1 MTTILHDRGSQA
13 RRQLAGQKAPAGA
26 QRTASH
32 AHLGGNAQWDAEFGP
47 IALPTRVAKFVRN
60 EQQHPQQR
68 ISVTGERRAS
78 WSAGWGLHTDG
89 PTRSTG
95 VDIMPSINVVPK
107 AKSPVL
113 MRPAARSATAMR
125 AVHPA
130 LRDTGGLAGRGSR
143 TLRGARGRR
152 RGARQGP
159 RAGGDR
165 NWMASILSREME
177 DDPRRITQTEVRSAR
192 RAVNPRRPGT
202 RAAGRRRALT
212 HPVMSAAQRAG
223 VFSSARTA
231 ALDRTGL
238 NPVHARLDRALRP
251 AASAGGVRPAMHAV
265 GVVEGGDN
273 ARRGGRTRAPATAT
287 ALHVRDDAAWNRE
300 FGPALVGHPST
311 PATPDSEYERMTEE
325 VAAAQ
330 RAEEEVAEPW
340 RRASHAEQLVGST
353 ASDSADGRGREAGSG
368 VGGGGEA
375 DATTGETTAKKEDG
389 TLEGEVG
396 GTLARAAAW
405 ANELNPVGA
414 ADGPP
419 RKAPIAKVTRDL
431 ESRLGLGGSGQQKED
446 QDGDDWNDKDEWG
459 EDGDYEYGATGD
471 DEPQEEVRDFERDV
485 QDAFD
490 LEKITFA
497 TIPLHQWA
505 WWVASIFVALTI
517 VVSGQLIWS
526 HLDSYDKPEVQK
538 YVVRIIFMTP
548 IYGVVAWLSLTFDNA
563 APLLN
568 VVRDCYEA
576 FTLYNFVKM
585 LYVWCGGERKVMDMM
600 AQKPQMKLPFP
611 LHWFEPWAMGDE
623 LFYNCKFGVLQYVL
637 VIPVCA
643 VVAFVTIAAGAYEG
657 PEWYT
662 MDLWITMVAISSA
675 TWAIYCLVT
684 FYLAMQV

>member
-1 MTTILHDRGSQA
+1 M
-13 RRQLAGQKAPAGA
+13 
-26 QRTASH
+26 
-32 AHLGGNAQWDAEFGP
+32 
-47 IALPTRVAKFVRN
+47 
-60 EQQHPQQR
+60 
-68 ISVTGERRAS
+68 
-78 WSAGWGLHTDG
+78 
-89 PTRSTG
+89 
-95 VDIMPSINVVPK
+95 
-107 AKSPVL
+107 
-113 MRPAARSATAMR
+113 
-125 AVHPA
+125 
-130 LRDTGGLAGRGSR
+130 
-143 TLRGARGRR
+143 
-152 RGARQGP
+152 
-159 RAGGDR
+159 
-165 NWMASILSREME
+165 
-177 DDPRRITQTEVRSAR
+177 
-192 RAVNPRRPGT
+192 
-202 RAAGRRRALT
+202 
-212 HPVMSAAQRAG
+212 
-223 VFSSARTA
+223 
-231 ALDRTGL
+231 
-238 NPVHARLDRALRP
+238 
-251 AASAGGVRPAMHAV
+251 
-265 GVVEGGDN
+265 
-273 ARRGGRTRAPATAT
+273 
-287 ALHVRDDAAWNRE
+287 
-300 FGPALVGHPST
+300 
-311 PATPDSEYERMTEE
+311 
-325 VAAAQ
+325 
-330 RAEEEVAEPW
+330 
-340 RRASHAEQLVGST
+340 
-353 ASDSADGRGREAGSG
+353 
-368 VGGGGEA
+368 
-375 DATTGETTAKKEDG
+375 
-389 TLEGEVG
+389 G

-446 QDGDDWNDKDEWG
+446 QDGDDWNDEDEWG
-459 EDGDYEYGATGD
+459 KDGDDGYGATGD
-471 DEPQEEVRDFERDV
+471 DKPQEEVRDFERDV